1 MTNMPDETERGDLEP
16 TLPDA
21 DDSDAKLQAALE
33 KDRQRAQHIR
43 RNTRATYRAMEGWKG
58 VRSEEDWLEVCED
71 SREQYESGGFFL
83 ERLGAERYLDPKL
96 MATLLSLRQRLI
108 AEWGITT
115 AAEMMLLDLALLDYY
130 HALRVQG
137 WIGDLALHIERQ
149 FFGQDA
155 LAENRQRPGRRPGRR
170 FSVEED
176 VRRLSEQLMPLS
188 DRANRMLIRN
198 LKAIKE
204 LRQGLVPAIAIGRA
218 EQVTVTNQQNGRV
231 RRNGIPTATRNAL
244 APRWPGGARRAR
256 RTKRRA

>member
-16 TLPDA
+16 TLYDA
-21 DDSDAKLQAALE
+21 DDNDAKFRAALE
-33 KDRQRAQHIR
+33 KDRQRAQHVR
-43 RNTRATYRAMEGWKG
+43 RNARATYRAMEGWKG
-58 VRSEEDWLEVCED
+58 VRSEEDWLEVCAD

-83 ERLGAERYLDPKL
+83 ERVGAERYLDPKL

-115 AAEMMLLDLALLDYY
+115 AAEMMLLDLAL
-130 HALRVQG
+130 
-137 WIGDLALHIERQ
+137 HIEHQ

-155 LAENRQRPGRRPGRR
+155 LAENGQRPGKRPGRR

-218 EQVTVTNQQNGRV
+218 EHVTVTNGRNGRP
-231 RRNGIPTATRNAL
+231 RRNGIERSFPERD
-244 APRWPGGARRAR
+244 PEPGSNL
-256 RTKRRA
+256 

>member
-16 TLPDA
+16 TLRDA
-21 DDSDAKLQAALE
+21 DDNDAKFRAALE
-33 KDRQRAQHIR
+33 KDRQRAQR
-43 RNTRATYRAMEGWKG
+43 VRWNTRATYRAMEGWKG
-58 VRSEEDWLEVCED
+58 VDSEEDWLEVCAD
-71 SREQYESGGFFL
+71 SREQYESGQFLL

-108 AEWGITT
+108 AESGITT
-115 AAEMMLLDLALLDYY
+115 AAEAMLVDLAVLGYY
-130 HALRVQG
+130 HTLRVQG
-137 WIGDLALHIERQ
+137 WIGDLALHIEHQ

-155 LAENRQRPGRRPGRR
+155 LAETGQRPARRPGRR

-176 VRRLSEQLMPLS
+176 VRRLSEQFIPLL

-218 EQVTVTNQQNGRV
+218 EQVTVTNHQNGRV
-231 RRNGIPTATRNAL
+231 RRNRIPRATRSAL
-244 APRWPGGARRAR
+244 APRRSPEPARR
-256 RTKRRA
+256 

>member
-1 MTNMPDETERGDLEP
+1 MTNMPDETERGDLGP
-16 TLPDA
+16 TLRDA
-21 DDSDAKLQAALE
+21 DDNDAKFRAALE
-33 KDRQRAQHIR
+33 KDRQRAQHLR
-43 RNTRATYRAMEGWKG
+43 RNARATYRAMEGWK
-58 VRSEEDWLEVCED
+58 VRGEEDWLEVCTD

-83 ERLGAERYLDPKL
+83 ERLGAERYLDPQL
-96 MATLLSLRQRLI
+96 MATLLALRQRLI

-137 WIGDLALHIERQ
+137 WIGDLALHIEHQ

-155 LAENRQRPGRRPGRR
+155 LAENGQRPGRRPGRR

-176 VRRLSEQLMPLS
+176 VRRLSEQLMPLL

-218 EQVTVTNQQNGRV
+218 EQVTVTNHQNGRV
-231 RRNGIPTATRNAL
+231 RRNGIERSFPEREP
-244 APRWPGGARRAR
+244 APRGQA
-256 RTKRRA
+256 

>member
-16 TLPDA
+16 TLRDA
-21 DDSDAKLQAALE
+21 DDSDAKFRAALE
-33 KDRQRAQHIR
+33 KDRQQAQHVR
-43 RNTRATYRAMEGWKG
+43 RNARATYRAMEGWKG
-58 VRSEEDWLEVCED
+58 VRSEEDWLEVCAD

-83 ERLGAERYLDPKL
+83 ERVGGERYLDPK
-96 MATLLSLRQRLI
+96 LI

-137 WIGDLALHIERQ
+137 WIGDLALHIEHQ

-155 LAENRQRPGRRPGRR
+155 LAENGQRPGKLPGRR

-218 EQVTVTNQQNGRV
+218 EQVTVTNGQNGRA
-231 RRNGIPTATRNAL
+231 RRNGHGVRGHAGDEH
-244 APRWPGGARRAR
+244 PRS
-256 RTKRRA
+256 TKVSL

>member
-16 TLPDA
+16 TLYDA
-21 DDSDAKLQAALE
+21 DDNDAKFRAALE
-33 KDRQRAQHIR
+33 KDRQRAQHVR
-43 RNTRATYRAMEGWKG
+43 RNARATYRAMEGWKG
-58 VRSEEDWLEVCED
+58 VRSEEDWLRVCEEG
-71 SREQYESGGFFL
+71 REQYESGQFLL

-115 AAEMMLLDLALLDYY
+115 AAEAMLVDLAVLGYY
-130 HALRVQG
+130 HTLRVQG
-137 WIGDLALHIERQ
+137 WIGDLALHIEHQ

-155 LAENRQRPGRRPGRR
+155 LAENGQRPAMRPGRL

-176 VRRLSEQLMPLS
+176 VRRLSEQFIPLL

-231 RRNGIPTATRNAL
+231 RRNGIERSFPERDP
-244 APRWPGGARRAR
+244 APRGQA
-256 RTKRRA
+256 